1 MMRQGGLT
9 HHDSSTKM
17 VALRETGSRGVSRDD
32 WLKMCWRS
40 DQRIYCRAL
49 AAKPFAGAPKTRWQQ
64 VDEARAQRFRLAQRF
79 WAARAGVALGCRGPD
94 SAGSSVV

>member
-1 MMRQGGLT
+1 MRQGGLT

-17 VALRETGSRGVSRDD
+17 VALLEAGSRGASRDD
-32 WLKMCWRS
+32 WLKMRWRS

-64 VDEARAQRFRLAQRF
+64 VDEARAQKCRLAQRF
-79 WAARAGVALGCRGPD
+79 WAARAGVALGCPALN
-94 SAGSSVV
+94 SVGSSVA